1 MKVQGSNGRPSE
13 TLCQS
18 QGDSLQKSRRV
29 IVMKAK
35 VKTQN
40 NIPKCKQYEQLFYC
54 SFNIFLNIELH
65 PYFL

>member
-13 TLCQS
+13 TLCKS

-40 NIPKCKQYEQLFYC
+40 NIPK
-54 SFNIFLNIELH
+54 
-65 PYFL
+65 